1 MAATAPR
8 KVINRRVRY
17 EAEHHESTKAG
28 HPFFPYA
35 MFHDTVVNLIVVLV
49 IVAMAIIW
57 HATAGPIN
65 QAHPTGQAGWL
76 GELYQTKANP
86 AVQATEP
93 RPDWYFLFLFE
104 LLRIFKTPWQLIFA
118 TIIIPTVMMVLLVVW
133 PFIDRGRDR
142 RLSRRP
148 VAVAV
153 GLTVPTVLIALTM
166 AGARAPGVLASGVVT
181 SVPAWDKTQGAQL
194 IAGAG
199 CTGCHGFGNNSGPG
213 PGINLK
219 FGTGSPK
226 FGTDVKGLEDWISV
240 TASQQAPP
248 MPSFK
253 ARGYTPQQIQLMAEF
268 VAALKTNKPPAQ

>member
-1 MAATAPR
+1 MAVAAPR
-8 KVINRRVRY
+8 KIINRRVRY
-17 EAEHHESTKAG
+17 ETEYSAHKKVG

-35 MFHDTVVNLIVVLV
+35 MFHDTVVNLVVVLT

-65 QAHPTGQAGWL
+65 HAHPTGQMGWL

-118 TIIIPTVMMVLLVVW
+118 TIIIPTIMMVLLVAW

-148 VAVAV
+148 VGVAF
-153 GLTVPTVLIALTM
+153 GLTVPTVLIALTL
-166 AGARAPGVLASGVVT
+166 AGARAPGVVAAGVVT
-181 SVPAWDKTQGAQL
+181 GVPAWDKTQGGQL
-194 IAGAG
+194 IASAG

-213 PGINLK
+213 PGTNLK
-219 FGTGSPK
+219 FGTGSPR

-240 TASQQAPP
+240 TASKQAPP

-268 VAALKTNKPPAQ
+268 VADLKKNTPPSS

>member
-1 MAATAPR
+1 MAVAAPR

-17 EAEHHESTKAG
+17 EAEHAASTHSG

-35 MFHDTVVNLIVVLV
+35 MFHDTVVNLVVVLV
-49 IVAMAIIW
+49 IVAMAVIW

-65 QAHPTGQAGWL
+65 HAHPTGQAGWL

-118 TIIIPTVMMVLLVVW
+118 TIIIPTIMMVLLVAW

-148 VAVAV
+148 GGVAL
-153 GLTVPTVLIALTM
+153 GLTVPTVLIALTL
-166 AGARAPGVLASGVVT
+166 AGSVAPGALTGSDVTKIPALNALPGAALASE
-181 SVPAWDKTQGAQL
+181 
-194 IAGAG
+194 AG
-199 CTGCHGFGNNSGPG
+199 CTTCHNFGAVGVAGPG
-213 PGINLK
+213 ANL
-219 FGTGSPK
+219 TNGSPK
-226 FGTDVKGLEDWISV
+226 FGTN
-240 TASQQAPP
+240 QA
-248 MPSFK
+248 
-253 ARGYTPQQIQLMAEF
+253 QIQAWIGGGAHAAGTVMPDFSDLGKKDIAELAQL
-268 VAALKTNKPPAQ
+268 VASLKAGKVLPIQS